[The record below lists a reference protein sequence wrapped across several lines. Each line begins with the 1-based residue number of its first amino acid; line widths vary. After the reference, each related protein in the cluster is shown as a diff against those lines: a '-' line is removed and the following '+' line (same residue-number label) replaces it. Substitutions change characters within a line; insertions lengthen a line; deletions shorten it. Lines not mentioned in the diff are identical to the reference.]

1 MKTMILGSDHH
12 VSATYNIIKNVV
24 RGMRMCGCNTLE
36 STTTGEVIEREELE
50 RVLGILAGLQNID
63 EMY

>member
-1 MKTMILGSDHH
+1 MKTMILGMDHH
-12 VSATYNIIKNVV
+12 INATYNIIQNVV

-36 STTTGEVIEREELE
+36 STTTGEIIEREELE

>member
-1 MKTMILGSDHH
+1 
-12 VSATYNIIKNVV
+12 
-24 RGMRMCGCNTLE
+24 MCGCNTLE

-63 EMY
+63 EMYWRGFSSSFLS

>member
-1 MKTMILGSDHH
+1 MKTIILGTDPHIN
-12 VSATYNIIKNVV
+12 ATYNIIKNVV
-24 RGMRMCGCNTLE
+24 RGMKMCGCITLE
-36 STTTGEVIEREELE
+36 STATGEVIKREELE